1 MTVRSSLQTLPP
13 CRHPAC
19 SGTTPAE
26 SGDPGADHPCASP
39 GSHFVLSR
47 TAASGIATA
56 RFRRLVALHEDI
68 AVAVIAFAAIYVA
81 LVVLCAAE
89 RANLL

>member
-1 MTVRSSLQTLPP
+1 MTANSSLQTLPP

-26 SGDPGADHPCASP
+26 SGDPGADRPCTSP

-56 RFRRLVALHEDI
+56 RFRRLVALHENI
-68 AVAVIAFAAIYVA
+68 AVGLIIFAAIYVA
-81 LVVLCAAE
+81 LVALGAAE